1 MNNLIKKS
9 ALNLAVASALTLGVA
24 TSALAVTVGGSIAE
38 INEGQIRWFETGI
51 DIVAAVGQND
61 TVILSGTINNNMAAG
76 WNLKVDSAN
85 SGILKRG
92 LGGVGNQ
99 INYGSIKLV
108 QTGGILGNGLTN
120 PTTSDQDVSSGS
132 TTFVTTTAATSA
144 TVGYAYDLQI
154 SWAADTALLE
164 GSYTDAITV
173 VLSTDS

>member
-24 TSALAVTVGGSIAE
+24 TSALAATVGGAIAE
-38 INEGQIRWFETGI
+38 INAQTLAFETGI
-51 DIVAAVGQND
+51 AVVAAVGQND

>member
-24 TSALAVTVGGSIAE
+24 TSALAATVGGSIAQ
-38 INEGQIRWFETGI
+38 INDQTLAFETGI
-51 DIVAAVGQND
+51 AVVAAVGQND

-173 VLSTDS
+173 VLSTDA

>member
-24 TSALAVTVGGSIAE
+24 TSALAATVGGSIAQ
-38 INEGQIRWFETGI
+38 INEQTQTFVTGI
-51 DIVAAVGQND
+51 AVVAAVGQND

-173 VLSTDS
+173 VLSTDA

>member
-24 TSALAVTVGGSIAE
+24 TSALAATVGGSIAQ
-38 INEGQIRWFETGI
+38 INDQTQTFVTGI
-51 DIVAAVGQND
+51 AVVAAVGQND

>member
-24 TSALAVTVGGSIAE
+24 TSALAATVGGAIAE
-38 INEGQIRWFETGI
+38 INAQTLAFETGI
-51 DIVAAVGQND
+51 AVVAAVGQTD

-99 INYGSIKLV
+99 IDYGTIKLLK
-108 QTGGILGNGLTN
+108 TGGVLGNGLTD
-120 PTTSDQDVSSGS
+120 PSGSDQSVSTGS
-132 TTFVTTTAATSA
+132 TTFTTDTPATSA
-144 TVGYAYDLQI
+144 TVNYAYDLKV
-154 SWAADTALLE
+154 SWSADTALLE
-164 GSYTDAITV
+164 GSYTDVITV

>member
-24 TSALAVTVGGSIAE
+24 TSALAATVGGAIAE
-38 INEGQIRWFETGI
+38 INAQTLAFETGI
-51 DIVAAVGQND
+51 AVVAAVGQTD

-99 INYGSIKLV
+99 IDYGTIKLLK
-108 QTGGILGNGLTN
+108 TGGVLGNGLTD
-120 PTTSDQDVSSGS
+120 PSGSDQSVSTGS
-132 TTFVTTTAATSA
+132 TTFTTDTPATSA
-144 TVGYAYDLQI
+144 TVDYAYDLKV
-154 SWAADTALLE
+154 SWSADTALLE
-164 GSYTDAITV
+164 GSYTDVITV

>member
-24 TSALAVTVGGSIAE
+24 TSALAATVGGSIAQ
-38 INEGQIRWFETGI
+38 INEQTQTFVTGI
-51 DIVAAVGQND
+51 AVVAAVGQTD

-99 INYGSIKLV
+99 IDYGTIKLLK
-108 QTGGILGNGLTN
+108 TGGVLGNGLTD
-120 PTTSDQDVSSGS
+120 PSGSDQSVSTGS
-132 TTFVTTTAATSA
+132 TTFTTDTPATSA
-144 TVGYAYDLQI
+144 TVNYAYDLKV
-154 SWAADTALLE
+154 SWSADTALLE
-164 GSYTDAITV
+164 GSYTDVITV

>member
-24 TSALAVTVGGSIAE
+24 TSALAATVGGSIAQ
-38 INEGQIRWFETGI
+38 INDQTLAFVTGI
-51 DIVAAVGQND
+51 AVVAAVSQND

-173 VLSTDS
+173 VLSTDA

>member
-24 TSALAVTVGGSIAE
+24 TSALAATVGGAIAE
-38 INEGQIRWFETGI
+38 INDQTLAFETGI
-51 DIVAAVGQND
+51 AVVAAVGQND

-144 TVGYAYDLQI
+144 TVGYDYDLQI

>member
-24 TSALAVTVGGSIAE
+24 TSALAATVGGAIAE
-38 INEGQIRWFETGI
+38 INVQTLAFETGI
-51 DIVAAVGQND
+51 AVVAAVGQTD

-99 INYGSIKLV
+99 IDYGTIKLLK
-108 QTGGILGNGLTN
+108 TGGVLGNGLTN
-120 PTTSDQDVSSGS
+120 PSGRDQSVSTGS
-132 TTFVTTTAATSA
+132 TTFTTDTPATSA
-144 TVGYAYDLQI
+144 TVDYAYDLKV
-154 SWAADTALLE
+154 SWSADTALLE
-164 GSYTDAITV
+164 GSYTDVITV

>member
-24 TSALAVTVGGSIAE
+24 TSALAATVGGAIAE
-38 INEGQIRWFETGI
+38 INVQTLAFETGI
-51 DIVAAVGQND
+51 AVVAAVGQND

>member
-24 TSALAVTVGGSIAE
+24 TSALAATVGGSIAQ
-38 INEGQIRWFETGI
+38 INDQTLAFVTGI
-51 DIVAAVGQND
+51 AVVAAVSQND

-99 INYGSIKLV
+99 INYGTIKLV
-108 QTGGILGNGLTN
+108 QTGGTLGNGLTN
-120 PTTSDQDVSSGS
+120 PHTSDQDVSSGS

-164 GSYTDAITV
+164 GSYTDVITV
-173 VLSTDS
+173 ILSTDS

>member
-24 TSALAVTVGGSIAE
+24 TSALAATVGGAIAE
-38 INEGQIRWFETGI
+38 INVQTLAFETGI
-51 DIVAAVGQND
+51 AVVAAVGQND

-173 VLSTDS
+173 VLSTDA

>member
-24 TSALAVTVGGSIAE
+24 TSALAATVGGSIAQ
-38 INEGQIRWFETGI
+38 INEQTQTFVTGI
-51 DIVAAVGQND
+51 AVVAAVGQND

>member
-24 TSALAVTVGGSIAE
+24 TSALAATVGGSIAQ
-38 INEGQIRWFETGI
+38 INEQTQTFVTGI
-51 DIVAAVGQND
+51 AVVAAVSQND

-173 VLSTDS
+173 VLSTDA

>member
-24 TSALAVTVGGSIAE
+24 TSALAATVGGSIAQ
-38 INEGQIRWFETGI
+38 INEQTQTFVTGI
-51 DIVAAVGQND
+51 AVVAAVGQTD

-99 INYGSIKLV
+99 IDYGTIKLLK
-108 QTGGILGNGLTN
+108 TGGVLGNGLTD
-120 PTTSDQDVSSGS
+120 PSGSDQSVSTGS
-132 TTFVTTTAATSA
+132 TTFTTDTPATSA
-144 TVGYAYDLQI
+144 TVDYAYDLKV
-154 SWAADTALLE
+154 SWSADTALLE
-164 GSYTDAITV
+164 GSYTDVITV

>member
-24 TSALAVTVGGSIAE
+24 TSALAATVGGSIAQ
-38 INEGQIRWFETGI
+38 INDQTLAFETGI
-51 DIVAAVGQND
+51 AVVAAVGQND

>member
-24 TSALAVTVGGSIAE
+24 TSALAATVGGAIAE
-38 INEGQIRWFETGI
+38 INAQTLAFETGI
-51 DIVAAVGQND
+51 AVVAAVGQTD

>member
-24 TSALAVTVGGSIAE
+24 TSALAATVGGSIAQ
-38 INEGQIRWFETGI
+38 INDQTLAFVTGI
-51 DIVAAVGQND
+51 AVVAAVGQND

>member
-24 TSALAVTVGGSIAE
+24 TSALAATVGGSIAQ
-38 INEGQIRWFETGI
+38 INDQTLAFVTGI
-51 DIVAAVGQND
+51 AVVAAVGQND

-173 VLSTDS
+173 VLSTDA